1 MNLLLDRR
9 EERLGPH
16 RVDPPTCR
24 RPAWSI
30 LS

>member
-24 RPAWSI
+24 QPARSI
-30 LS
+30 L